1 MYFLKKIAEHPN
13 ACIYKM
19 ASGDT
24 VQKEARSHFLKILT
38 TLL

>member
-1 MYFLKKIAEHPN
+1 MFKKIILNIAEHPN

-24 VQKEARSHFLKILT
+24 VQKEARFHF
-38 TLL
+38 